1 MASLPSKLKVSRAN
15 DAVVLHLEGRATMQ
29 ESPAF
34 CEYAASFLSSSSV
47 TLYADLR
54 ACTYLDSTF
63 QGCLV
68 QLHKRFNDPDDGN
81 RFLLAAPADKCE
93 KLFATARLSELFP
106 RVDAPPSVVDEETHE
121 LAIGTMPSSELG
133 RHVMECHRELAE
145 LAGPHQAL
153 YRSIADELARE
164 LGK

>member
-1 MASLPSKLKVSRAN
+1 MASPPSKLMVSRAN

-29 ESPAF
+29 ESPGF
-34 CEYAASFLSSSSV
+34 CEYAARFLSSPSV
-47 TLYADLR
+47 TLYVDLR

-68 QLHKRFNDPDDGN
+68 QLHKRFNGPGEGH
-81 RFLLAAPADKCE
+81 RFMLAAPGDQCE
-93 KLFATARLSELFP
+93 NLFATARLRTLFP
-106 RVDAPPSVVDEETHE
+106 RVDAPPAVVDEEAHE

-164 LGK
+164 LDK